1 VVLGVGAILALAIP
15 DSRSAAGANAELAE
29 QSEVPEPIAV

>member
-15 DSRSAAGANAELAE
+15 DSRPAAGANAELAE